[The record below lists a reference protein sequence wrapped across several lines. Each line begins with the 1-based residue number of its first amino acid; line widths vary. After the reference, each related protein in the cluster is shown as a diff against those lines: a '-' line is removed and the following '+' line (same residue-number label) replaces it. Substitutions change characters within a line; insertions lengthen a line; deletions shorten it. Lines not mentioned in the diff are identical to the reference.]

1 MRSEAATMLARSID
15 AMLRRLLTSDEPPEQ
30 KRQFIHELRV
40 QLEDLERTFDGH
52 EGEQ

>member
-1 MRSEAATMLARSID
+1 MRSEAGKMLTRSID
-15 AMLRRLLTSDEPPEQ
+15 AMLKRLLTSDEPPEK

-40 QLEDLERTFDGH
+40 QLEELERTFDGH